1 MVAQAL
7 PKVACG
13 LVRGGGSS
21 HDVESERRRTA
32 RSPALLRLRDFRL
45 IFLSTAL
52 SSFGDY
58 VALVALTIRVHD
70 LTQSG
75 FAVSAL
81 LISGLLPLVVFAPLA
96 GLLVDRVET
105 TRLLWITSLA
115 QAGIAAALAFTEA
128 LPLVLL
134 LSFLLGT
141 GFAVVQPALFAAV
154 PRAVG
159 EDRTTPANAT
169 LEVARWSGA
178 SLGPL
183 AGGALAAAAG
193 TKLALIA
200 DAATFLVVA
209 AAMAALRLRRRP
221 GLDDGEEAASD
232 RGVREGIVY
241 VARHRLLRLTFVVL
255 GASVLFAA
263 IDNVAEVFFAK
274 NVLGAGDLGYGGLIA
289 AWTLGVVVVSLWLA
303 RRVPADRLP
312 LSVMLG
318 GSAVGAAV
326 TVAAGFPNI
335 ALALA
340 MFFVGG
346 GANALENVAMR
357 SLIHRQTPD
366 RLRGRVFSAY
376 YGMVHAAHISALGLG
391 GVLVS
396 WVGARYSL
404 LVAGLGGLGIGALGL
419 AALARMRPRTA
430 PEDSR
435 TVRAPEGAS
444 R

>member
-1 MVAQAL
+1 V
-7 PKVACG
+7 
-13 LVRGGGSS
+13 GSE
-21 HDVESERRRTA
+21 HPNRA
-32 RSPALLRLRDFRL
+32 AAPPLLRVRDFRL

-70 LTQSG
+70 LTGSG
-75 FAVSAL
+75 LAVSAL
-81 LISGLLPLVVFAPLA
+81 LVSGLLPLVVFAPLA

-105 TRLLWITSLA
+105 TRLLWVTALA
-115 QAGIAAALAFTEA
+115 QAAIAAALAFTEA

-141 GFAVVQPALFAAV
+141 GFALVQPALFAAV

-169 LEVARWSGA
+169 LEVARWGGA

-183 AGGALAAAAG
+183 AGGALAATAG

-200 DAATFLVVA
+200 DAATFLIVA
-209 AAMAALRLRRRP
+209 AAMASLRLRRRP
-221 GLDDGEEAASD
+221 GRDEAEETGAD
-232 RGVREGIVY
+232 RGMREGISY

-274 NVLGAGDLGYGGLIA
+274 NVLGAGDLGYGALIA
-289 AWTLGVVVVSLWLA
+289 AWTLGMVVVSLRVA
-303 RRVPADRLP
+303 RRIPPERLA

-318 GSAVGAAV
+318 AAAVGAAV
-326 TVAAGFPNI
+326 SVAAGFPMI
-335 ALALA
+335 VLALL

-357 SLIHRQTPD
+357 SLIHRLTPD

-391 GVLVS
+391 GLLVN
-396 WVGARYSL
+396 WIGARYSL
-404 LVAGLGGLGIGALGL
+404 LVAGLGGLAVGGLGL
-419 AALARMRPRTA
+419 VALARVPTGQVPSGPA
-430 PEDSR
+430 
-435 TVRAPEGAS
+435 TVTAPEGAS

>member
-1 MVAQAL
+1 
-7 PKVACG
+7 
-13 LVRGGGSS
+13 
-21 HDVESERRRTA
+21 VESDRRTTSGA
-32 RSPALLRLRDFRL
+32 PALLRLRDFRL
-45 IFLSTAL
+45 IFLSTVL

-75 FAVSAL
+75 LAVSAL
-81 LISGLLPLVVFAPLA
+81 LVSGLLPLVVFAPLA

-105 TRLLWITSLA
+105 TRLLWVTSLA
-115 QAGIAAALAFTEA
+115 QAAIAAALAFTEA

-141 GFAVVQPALFAAV
+141 GFALVQPALFAAV

-159 EDRTTPANAT
+159 EERTTPANAS

-178 SLGPL
+178 SIGPL

-193 TKLALIA
+193 TKLALLA

-209 AAMAALRLRRRP
+209 AGMASLRLRRRP
-221 GLDDGEEAASD
+221 GSEDVEEAGAD
-232 RGVREGIVY
+232 RGMREGIAF
-241 VARHRLLRLTFVVL
+241 VARQRLLRLTFVVL

-289 AWTLGVVVVSLWLA
+289 AWTVGMVVVSLWLG
-303 RRVPADRLP
+303 RKIPPERLGV
-312 LSVMLG
+312 SVMLG
-318 GSAVGAAV
+318 ATTVGAAV
-326 TVAAGFPNI
+326 AMAAAFPAI
-335 ALALA
+335 ILALA
-340 MFFVGG
+340 MFFLGG
-346 GANALENVAMR
+346 GANAIENVAMR
-357 SLIHRQTPD
+357 SLIHHRTPD

-391 GVLVS
+391 GLLVNAI
-396 WVGARYSL
+396 GARYSL
-404 LVAGLGGLGIGALGL
+404 LVAGLGGLLIGLVGFVF
-419 AALARMRPRTA
+419 LARMPDGSEEGPGGVTARADGSRSPPEPART
-430 PEDSR
+430 D
-435 TVRAPEGAS
+435 RAQ

>member
-1 MVAQAL
+1 V
-7 PKVACG
+7 
-13 LVRGGGSS
+13 GSE
-21 HDVESERRRTA
+21 HLDLGA
-32 RSPALLRLRDFRL
+32 APPLLRLRDFRL

-70 LTQSG
+70 LTGSG
-75 FAVSAL
+75 LAVSAL
-81 LISGLLPLVVFAPLA
+81 LVSGLLPLVVFAPLA

-115 QAGIAAALAFTEA
+115 QAAIAAALAFTEA

-193 TKLALIA
+193 TKLALLA
-200 DAATFLVVA
+200 DAVTFLLVA
-209 AAMAALRLRRRP
+209 GAMAGLRLRRRP
-221 GLDDGEEAASD
+221 GGEEAEEATPD
-232 RGVREGIVY
+232 RGMREGIVY

-289 AWTLGVVVVSLWLA
+289 AWTLGMVVVSLWLA
-303 RRVPADRLP
+303 RRVPADRLAV
-312 LSVMLG
+312 SVVLG

-326 TVAAGFPNI
+326 AVAAGFPDVV
-335 ALALA
+335 LALA

-391 GVLVS
+391 GVLVN

-404 LVAGLGGLGIGALGL
+404 LVAGLGGLGIGVLGL
-419 AALARMRPRTA
+419 AALARMRPRTV
-430 PEDSR
+430 PDEER
-435 TVRAPEGAS
+435 TVRAPERAS

>member
-1 MVAQAL
+1 VASEYL
-7 PKVACG
+7 N
-13 LVRGGGSS
+13 LGG
-21 HDVESERRRTA
+21 T
-32 RSPALLRLRDFRL
+32 PPLLRLRDFRL

-70 LTQSG
+70 LTGSG
-75 FAVSAL
+75 LAVSAL
-81 LISGLLPLVVFAPLA
+81 LVSGLLPLVVFAPLA

-141 GFAVVQPALFAAV
+141 GFALVQPALFAVV
-154 PRAVG
+154 PKAVG

-169 LEVARWSGA
+169 LEVARWGGA

-193 TKLALIA
+193 TQLALIA

-209 AAMAALRLRRRP
+209 AAMASLLLRRRP
-221 GLDDGEEAASD
+221 SRVKAEGEASD
-232 RGVREGIVY
+232 RGMREGIAY
-241 VARHRLLRLTFVVL
+241 AAGHRLLRLTFVVL

-274 NVLGAGDLGYGGLIA
+274 NVLDAGDLGYGGLIA
-289 AWTLGVVVVSLWLA
+289 AWTVGMVVVSLGIA
-303 RRVPADRLP
+303 RRIPPERLG

-318 GSAVGAAV
+318 AATVGAAV
-326 TVAAGFPNI
+326 AVAAGFPNI
-335 ALALA
+335 ILALA
-340 MFFVGG
+340 MFLVGG
-346 GANALENVAMR
+346 GSNALENVSMR
-357 SLIHRQTPD
+357 SLIHKETPD

-391 GVLVS
+391 GVLVNV
-396 WVGARYSL
+396 VGARYSL
-404 LVAGLGGLGIGALGL
+404 LVAGLGGLAIGVAGL
-419 AALARMRPRTA
+419 AVLARMRPSAEPDRRPAVT
-430 PEDSR
+430 
-435 TVRAPEGAS
+435 APEGAS

>member
-1 MVAQAL
+1 MAGA
-7 PKVACG
+7 
-13 LVRGGGSS
+13 
-21 HDVESERRRTA
+21 
-32 RSPALLRLRDFRL
+32 PALLRLRDFRL
-45 IFLSTAL
+45 IFLSTGL

-75 FAVSAL
+75 LAVSAL
-81 LISGLLPLVVFAPLA
+81 LVAGLLPLVVFAPLA

-105 TRLLWITSLA
+105 TRLLWVASLA

-141 GFAVVQPALFAAV
+141 GFALVQPALFAVV

-159 EDRTTPANAT
+159 EDRTTPANAS

-178 SLGPL
+178 SIGPL

-193 TKLALIA
+193 TKLALLA
-200 DAATFLVVA
+200 DAGTFLVVA
-209 AAMAALRLRRRP
+209 AAMGALRLRRRP
-221 GLDDGEEAASD
+221 GSEDVEEVAAD
-232 RGVREGIVY
+232 RGMREGIAY
-241 VARHRLLRLTFVVL
+241 AARHRLLRLTFVVL

-274 NVLGAGDLGYGGLIA
+274 NVLAAGDLGYGGLIA
-289 AWTLGVVVVSLWLA
+289 AWTVGMVVVSLWLA
-303 RRVPADRLP
+303 RRIPPERLGM
-312 LSVMLG
+312 SVMLG
-318 GSAVGAAV
+318 ATTVGAAV
-326 TVAAGFPNI
+326 AVAAAFPAI
-335 ALALA
+335 VLALA
-340 MFFVGG
+340 MFFLGG
-346 GANALENVAMR
+346 GANAIENVAMR
-357 SLIHRQTPD
+357 SLIHQRTPD

-391 GVLVS
+391 GVLVNA
-396 WVGARYSL
+396 VGARYSL
-404 LVAGLGGLGIGALGL
+404 LVAGLGGLVVGLLGFVL
-419 AALARMRPRTA
+419 LARMPPEGRQAPGAEVTAREDASRSPPEPVRT
-430 PEDSR
+430 D
-435 TVRAPEGAS
+435 RAP

>member
-105 TRLLWITSLA
+105 TRVLWITSLA

-232 RGVREGIVY
+232 RGMREGIVY

-263 IDNVAEVFFAK
+263 
-274 NVLGAGDLGYGGLIA
+274 
-289 AWTLGVVVVSLWLA
+289 WTLGMVVVSLWLA

-419 AALARMRPRTA
+419 AALARMRPLTA
-430 PEDSR
+430 PEESR